1 VSTAILSDCGTYRY
15 SLTRLVRPDD
25 GTDLATCWRRV
36 LFVLANPSTADA
48 QVPDNTV
55 TRCVGFTRSFKV
67 FSSLEIVNPFAFR
80 TKSPDVLMQAMA
92 EGQDVVGP
100 DNDAHIIAAAKRAS
114 LVICGWGGALRTKHP
129 VVKKRVADVLKL
141 LRQHHKQLYCLAK
154 NKDGQPSHPLM
165 LESDLVPQ
173 PWKEAA

>member
-1 VSTAILSDCGTYRY
+1 MSTAVISTCGLYRY

-25 GTDLATCWRRV
+25 GTSLATLWKRV
-36 LFVLANPSTADA
+36 LFVLANPSTATADE
-48 QVPDNTV
+48 PDNTV
-55 TRCVGFTRSFKV
+55 RRLIGFTRSFKV
-67 FSSLEIVNPFAFR
+67 FSSFEVANPFAFR

-100 DNDAHIIAAAKRAS
+100 ENDAHILAAAKRAS

-129 VVKKRVADVLKL
+129 VVKKRVADVITL
-141 LRQHHKQLYCLAK
+141 LHQHHKKLYCLET

-165 LESDLVPQ
+165 LEADLAPRL
-173 PWKEAA
+173 WKEAA